1 MYIEADYFREHCRDV
16 IICRNDLPVPAH
28 FNQANH
34 ALGNMT
40 VAVVKAG
47 LPNQE
52 YRKKQMRLFFKY
64 GTVGASGFNEDFLLT
79 CATGHTIACGIW
91 HVRLYGVLFVSKF
104 IFSLVINF

>member
-1 MYIEADYFREHCRDV
+1 MSCNKCLSPEYIEADYFREHCRDV
-16 IICRNDLPVPAH
+16 SN
-28 FNQANH
+28 
-34 ALGNMT
+34 
-40 VAVVKAG
+40 VVKAG

-91 HVRLYGVLFVSKF
+91 HVRLYGALFVSKF